1 VDKLK
6 PPGKSFD
13 ISKWEV
19 WEAYRQ
25 VKANQGAPGVD
36 GVTLEQFD
44 EDLKDNL
51 YRIWNR
57 LSSGS
62 YFPPPVKAAL
72 AKDPDYLRTLA
83 SIYQAMDRGVDAER
97 TQKPST
103 DDGADDAQDNIHH
116 GAVAAAR
123 HDLARGP
130 TCDQTNYYP
139 PDQTCKHASLLALR
153 ILRCHRNDRAP
164 INGREEIMAAG

>member
-1 VDKLK
+1 MDKLK
-6 PPGKSFD
+6 PSAKSFD

-44 EDLKDNL
+44 EDLKNNL

-62 YFPPPVKAAL
+62 YFPPPVKAVEIP
-72 AKDPDYLRTLA
+72 KPHGGGTRTLGWPA
-83 SIYQAMDRGVDAER
+83 RQVHPESDEVLLISGRVSTPVGGDMDMVVVVRGF
-97 TQKPST
+97 
-103 DDGADDAQDNIHH
+103 
-116 GAVAAAR
+116 
-123 HDLARGP
+123 
-130 TCDQTNYYP
+130 
-139 PDQTCKHASLLALR
+139 
-153 ILRCHRNDRAP
+153 
-164 INGREEIMAAG
+164 